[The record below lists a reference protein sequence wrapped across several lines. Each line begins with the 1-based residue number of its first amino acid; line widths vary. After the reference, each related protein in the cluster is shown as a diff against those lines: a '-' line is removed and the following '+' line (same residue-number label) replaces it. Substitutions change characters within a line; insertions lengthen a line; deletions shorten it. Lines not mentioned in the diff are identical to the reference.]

1 MDRIAS
7 PKMARRLWRSSLRI
21 TVLVAGLTVAVC
33 LGVVGTGGD
42 AALGDNRQHA
52 LAQAT
57 ILTPAEFPNP
67 QTAPTDADAGIE
79 VRTAVTR
86 EAPLPVIALDPRQ
99 SAPGEVVTV
108 RGAHWPANEEIRL
121 TLSEFPEHEQI
132 LNVDGEHYLRS
143 TTADAMGEF
152 LTEIR
157 VPDGQAWESAHRAL
171 VIAFTADLAVN
182 AVQDLSLLGGSR
194 TPDVIQ
200 PIASGSPQPTPE
212 RVVAVVMVK
221 GDSSAI
227 RLSTDRD
234 ARSVPFS
241 YPQNG
246 LFLAASLVIALGAAV
261 SSRWFAP
268 GSHRGELRNRS
279 TVWIHWKQNS
289 MSWLNIWTASR
300 DGVQE
305 QLSLVDATLKEAV
318 LNMNDSK
325 ELLALKLDKFR
336 REDVAQK
343 LERLEALDRR
353 QRQFW
358 DGLDVSWMS
367 TATAPAYCANL
378 QTSCTKARSRSRRL
392 NRTKT
397 TTDRWSLRQVHDGHV
412 AYPRSTPVSFPRR
425 VCQLSNS
432 NPPIFPSTA
441 Q

>member
-234 ARSVPFS
+234 SRSVPFS

-246 LFLAASLVIALGAAV
+246 LFLAASLVIALGAAGLV
-261 SSRWFAP
+261 ALVCTRFAQRRTAE
-268 GSHRGELRNRS
+268 SVHRLDSLQAKLDELAQHLDS
-279 TVWIHWKQNS
+279 
-289 MSWLNIWTASR
+289 LR

-358 DGLDVSWMS
+358 DGLDVFMDEHSDR
-367 TATAPAYCANL
+367 AGILREFADFLHQGEEPE
-378 QTSCTKARSRSRRL
+378 QTTEPDED
-392 NRTKT
+392 N
-397 TTDRWSLRQVHDGHV
+397 D
-412 AYPRSTPVSFPRR
+412 
-425 VCQLSNS
+425 
-432 NPPIFPSTA
+432 
-441 Q
+441 

>member
-21 TVLVAGLTVAVC
+21 TVLVAGLTVAAC
-33 LGVVGTGGD
+33 LGIVGTGGD
-42 AALGDNRQHA
+42 AALGDSRQHA

-57 ILTPAEFPNP
+57 ILTPPEFPNP

-143 TTADAMGEF
+143 TTADATGEF

-200 PIASGSPQPTPE
+200 PSASGSPQPTPE

-227 RLSTDRD
+227 RLPTDR
-234 ARSVPFS
+234 ASRSAPFS

-246 LFLAASLVIALGAAV
+246 LFLAASLVIALGAAGLV
-261 SSRWFAP
+261 ALVCTRFAQRRTAE
-268 GSHRGELRNRS
+268 SVHRLDSLEAKLDELAQHLDS
-279 TVWIHWKQNS
+279 
-289 MSWLNIWTASR
+289 LR

-358 DGLDVSWMS
+358 DGLDVFMDEHSDR
-367 TATAPAYCANL
+367 AGILREFADFLHQGEEPE
-378 QTSCTKARSRSRRL
+378 QTTEPHED
-392 NRTKT
+392 N
-397 TTDRWSLRQVHDGHV
+397 D
-412 AYPRSTPVSFPRR
+412 
-425 VCQLSNS
+425 
-432 NPPIFPSTA
+432 
-441 Q
+441 

>member
-1 MDRIAS
+1 M
-7 PKMARRLWRSSLRI
+7 
-21 TVLVAGLTVAVC
+21 
-33 LGVVGTGGD
+33 
-42 AALGDNRQHA
+42 
-52 LAQAT
+52 
-57 ILTPAEFPNP
+57 
-67 QTAPTDADAGIE
+67 
-79 VRTAVTR
+79 
-86 EAPLPVIALDPRQ
+86 
-99 SAPGEVVTV
+99 V

-143 TTADAMGEF
+143 TTADATGEF

-200 PIASGSPQPTPE
+200 PSASGSPQPTPE

-227 RLSTDRD
+227 RLPTDRD
-234 ARSVPFS
+234 SRSVPFS

-246 LFLAASLVIALGAAV
+246 LFLAASLVIALAAAGLV
-261 SSRWFAP
+261 ALASTRFAQRRTAE
-268 GSHRGELRNRS
+268 SVHRLDSLEAKLDELAQHLDS
-279 TVWIHWKQNS
+279 
-289 MSWLNIWTASR
+289 LR

-358 DGLDVSWMS
+358 DGLDVFMDEHSDR
-367 TATAPAYCANL
+367 AGILREFADFLHQGEEPE
-378 QTSCTKARSRSRRL
+378 QTTEPDED
-392 NRTKT
+392 N
-397 TTDRWSLRQVHDGHV
+397 D
-412 AYPRSTPVSFPRR
+412 
-425 VCQLSNS
+425 
-432 NPPIFPSTA
+432 
-441 Q
+441 